1 VLRTQ
6 VAALQQQLAYEQT
19 AKASAGMLGGLVG
32 MAIGRAMD

>member
-6 VAALQQQLAYEQT
+6 VAALQQQLAHEQT
-19 AKASAGMLGGLVG
+19 AKASAGVFAGLVG